1 MPMRSR
7 SKRVK
12 TLRRRNS
19 RKSMRGGEGCKG
31 GGEHTHERRG
41 GGGHVYNR
49 KGGDHCYKRN
59 KRRTKRTRK
68 SRKSRK

>member
-19 RKSMRGGEGCKG
+19 RKSMRGGGCG
-31 GGEHTHERRG
+31 HIHERRG
-41 GGGHVYNR
+41 GGGDVYNR

>member
-19 RKSMRGGEGCKG
+19 RKSMRGGDN
-31 GGEHTHERRG
+31 HERRG
-41 GGGHVYNR
+41 GVGHVYNR